1 MRLRGRLWRLRL
13 LLLWQRLWWLHLMLL
28 LRRLWLPRSLRRLLL
43 LLMFTLWRLRNHEP
57 GVGRRGMDRS
67 NGYS

>member
-1 MRLRGRLWRLRL
+1 MRLRGRLAAAPVAAVAELVAADL
-13 LLLWQRLWWLHLMLL
+13 LL
-28 LRRLWLPRSLRRLLL
+28 LRRRLWLTRSLRPLLL

-57 GVGRRGMDRS
+57 GFGRRGMDRS

>member
-1 MRLRGRLWRLRL
+1 MRLRGRRLRL
-13 LLLWQRLWWLHLMLL
+13 LLLWRSLWRLCLL
-28 LRRLWLPRSLRRLLL
+28 LRRLWLTRSLRPLLL
-43 LLMFTLWRLRNHEP
+43 LLMLTLWRLRNHEP